1 MDIQELQKKLD
12 EMRVRKDYYRI
23 NEIHPFSCYTIRQ
36 TKKGAWWVYY
46 CEYNSIDQLKIFD
59 NESDACHYFYNWI
72 LERIKV
78 SPEILEDTLDEF
90 CKKYGIIRGSKI
102 DNKEEK

>member
-1 MDIQELQKKLD
+1 MDIQELQKRLD
-12 EMRVRKDYYRI
+12 EMRVRKDQYRI

-59 NESDACHYFYNWI
+59 NESEACHYFYNWI
-72 LERIKV
+72 LEWVKK
-78 SPEILEDTLDEF
+78 SPDMLEDYIDDF